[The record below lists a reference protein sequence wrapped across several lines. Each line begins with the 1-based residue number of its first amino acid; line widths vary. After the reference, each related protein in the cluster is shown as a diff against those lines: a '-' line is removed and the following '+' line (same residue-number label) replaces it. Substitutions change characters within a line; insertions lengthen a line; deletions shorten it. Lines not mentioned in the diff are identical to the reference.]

1 MSDLER
7 TIDELEE
14 QVKQLRSRR
23 HQIRTVEMIDLMDQ
37 SSLSSITYNGMVFE
51 KDSELNGS
59 FPKIGSNNYVDAIG
73 YLKDTGNDDLLRT
86 ELSVNFQ
93 KGQDNLA
100 WNICRELKA
109 SGQCEPVLQSTVHP
123 MTLKAFA
130 RRALKEGKDIDLAK
144 VGLSMFNIIKTK
156 EKK

>member
-1 MSDLER
+1 MNESEKDLFDVKQDNTQFLATLEEKAKELSDLER

-59 FPKIGSNNYVDAIG
+59 FPKIGSDNYIF
-73 YLKDTGNDDLLRT
+73 GN
-86 ELSVNFQ
+86 
-93 KGQDNLA
+93 
-100 WNICRELKA
+100 
-109 SGQCEPVLQSTVHP
+109 
-123 MTLKAFA
+123 
-130 RRALKEGKDIDLAK
+130 
-144 VGLSMFNIIKTK
+144 
-156 EKK
+156 

>member
-1 MSDLER
+1 
-7 TIDELEE
+7 
-14 QVKQLRSRR
+14 
-23 HQIRTVEMIDLMDQ
+23 MIDLMDQ

-59 FPKIGSNNYVDAIG
+59 FPKLGSDNYHGAIR
-73 YLKDTGNDDLLRT
+73 YLKDTGNNDLLRT
-86 ELSVNFQ
+86 QLSVTFN
-93 KGQDNLA
+93 KGQDKKSS
-100 WNICRELKA
+100 EMYEVLKKDFDL
-109 SGQCEPVLQSTVHP
+109 EPVLQSTVHP

>member
-1 MSDLER
+1 MNESEKDLFDVKQDNTQFLATLEEKAKELGDLER

-59 FPKIGSNNYVDAIG
+59 FPKIGSDNYKDSVQ
-73 YLKDTGNDDLLRT
+73 YLLDSGNDDLLKIQ
-86 ELSVNFQ
+86 LAADFQ
-93 KGQDNLA
+93 NGDYAMAMKIKEEIQ
-100 WNICRELKA
+100 KY
-109 SGQCEPVLQSTVHP
+109 CEPTLGYTVSSND
-123 MTLKAFA
+123 LKSI
-130 RRALKEGKDIDLAK
+130 R
-144 VGLSMFNIIKTK
+144 
-156 EKK
+156 